1 VDGGRA
7 CGQPFQDAAVL
18 LLDREEPD
26 EPDPVEPDD
35 DDPADAALDSEDPV
49 DAPEPD
55 EPDESEEDDDVDF
68 CSPLPLSLLAV
79 AFGFSRLSVR

>member
-7 CGQPFQDAAVL
+7 CGQPFQEAAVL
-18 LLDREEPD
+18 LLDPEEPD
-26 EPDPVEPDD
+26 EPDPAEPDD
-35 DDPADAALDSEDPV
+35 DDPAAAALDFEDPV
-49 DAPEPD
+49 DEP

-68 CSPLPLSLLAV
+68 CSPLPLSLLAA